1 VQQQVE
7 VQQQGEV
14 QVQVQQQQQ
23 QQQVGWMAAQ
33 YAQSAGGWRKVKN

>member
-1 VQQQVE
+1 MQQQVE

-14 QVQVQQQQQ
+14 QVQVQQQQ

>member
-14 QVQVQQQQQ
+14 QVQVQQQQ

>member
-7 VQQQGEV
+7 
-14 QVQVQQQQQ
+14 VQVQQQQQ

>member
-14 QVQVQQQQQ
+14 QVQVQVQQQ

>member
-14 QVQVQQQQQ
+14 QVQVQVQQ

>member
-1 VQQQVE
+1 MQQQVE